1 MFVISN
7 PQIIHKHNKKRW
19 KGTWTVGYCCL
30 CVTGLGTIKP
40 SLKADGE
47 VGLAPAEKNWNLMPG
62 HHFQLGNRQAWEGV
76 LFFGTFGNLLAGFVW
91 INLPKGTPTQPNS
104 NFGGFCPTQTL
115 SLGLFLFAYSFLF
128 FFDWSVI
135 LISTCEAE
143 DLSPGS
149 VHHWFDS
156 LVKKLI
162 ASCVF
167 QYERV
172 SNSAINPGIRRAFY
186 VISVKAW

>member
-1 MFVISN
+1 MKFSILFKRCFKCVETLCLVFVISN

-76 LFFGTFGNLLAGFVW
+76 LFFRDFWKLAGR
-91 INLPKGTPTQPNS
+91 PTQPNS

-135 LISTCEAE
+135 LISTC
-143 DLSPGS
+143 
-149 VHHWFDS
+149 
-156 LVKKLI
+156 
-162 ASCVF
+162 
-167 QYERV
+167 
-172 SNSAINPGIRRAFY
+172 
-186 VISVKAW
+186 